1 VAKVGSKG
9 RVLDGGE
16 RDRGGIFNFALLSY
30 FRIFTIF
37 DDDEDAYYYEI
48 LNLMLLTSKYY
59 SFFLLEDK

>member
-1 VAKVGSKG
+1 MAKVGSKG

-37 DDDEDAYYYEI
+37 DDDEDGYYCYKI
-48 LNLMLLTSKYY
+48 LNLMLLSWKYY
-59 SFFLLEDK
+59 SFFY

>member
-37 DDDEDAYYYEI
+37 DDDEDGYYCYPI
-48 LNLMLLTSKYY
+48 LNLMLLSWKYY
-59 SFFLLEDK
+59 SFFY